1 MSKSEN
7 KKEYWNSLLTEKSW
21 QILQDLRREYNFIL
35 IGGWAVYLFTKQQKS
50 KDIDIVVGINELE
63 KLKGGGL
70 GKNDNLKKYEIKKEE
85 IDVDIY
91 VEHYSKLAIPVEDI
105 KNYTAKIEGFEVV
118 KAELLILLKQAAFKS
133 RENSI
138 KGEKDKIDIV
148 SLALFA
154 DIDLDLYIKIAKKYK
169 LEEFVDELKKVINS
183 FNDYHSLELT
193 LQELKRMKNDFIL
206 KWKRIKTK

>member
-1 MSKSEN
+1 MVKMSKSEN

-105 KNYTAKIEGFEVV
+105 K
-118 KAELLILLKQAAFKS
+118 
-133 RENSI
+133 
-138 KGEKDKIDIV
+138 
-148 SLALFA
+148 
-154 DIDLDLYIKIAKKYK
+154 
-169 LEEFVDELKKVINS
+169 
-183 FNDYHSLELT
+183 
-193 LQELKRMKNDFIL
+193 
-206 KWKRIKTK
+206 